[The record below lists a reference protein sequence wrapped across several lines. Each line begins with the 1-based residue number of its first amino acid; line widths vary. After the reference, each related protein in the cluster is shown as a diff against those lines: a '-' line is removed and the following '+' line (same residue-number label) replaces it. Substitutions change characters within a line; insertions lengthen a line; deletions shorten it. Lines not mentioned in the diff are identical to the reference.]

1 MEPAEKKVKNS
12 LENYEYLSKLGEGA
26 FGTVMLAR
34 DKRTDEQVA
43 VKSVDKE
50 MTTKLNKEVHV
61 MREKKLMETLK
72 HPNIVELKSTFQDEK
87 NLYFVFE
94 VARFGSLDKLVRKCQ
109 NNIGEHIVRLFFAQL
124 VNVIELLQKMNI
136 MHRDLKPQNI
146 ILDENYNV
154 KVIDFGDAR
163 QVDEKRDSDDEDNNN
178 VNPDFVRRDTFVGTV
193 NYMSPEVINDEP

>member
-1 MEPAEKKVKNS
+1 
-12 LENYEYLSKLGEGA
+12 
-26 FGTVMLAR
+26 
-34 DKRTDEQVA
+34 
-43 VKSVDKE
+43 
-50 MTTKLNKEVHV
+50 

>member
-1 MEPAEKKVKNS
+1 MEPEQKKVKNS
-12 LENYEYLSKLGEGA
+12 LENYEFLSKLGEGA

-109 NNIGEHIVRLFFAQL
+109 NSVGEHIVRLFFAQL
-124 VNVIELLQKMNI
+124 VNVIEFLQTKNI
-136 MHRDLKPQNI
+136 MHRDLKP
-146 ILDENYNV
+146 
-154 KVIDFGDAR
+154 
-163 QVDEKRDSDDEDNNN
+163 
-178 VNPDFVRRDTFVGTV
+178 
-193 NYMSPEVINDEP
+193 